1 VTTLSYT
8 LDFGDL
14 GASGGGGRAVVACD
28 GHAPL
33 EQGYFAD
40 VGRIDGVFGMS
51 LPDAAA
57 DLVAIAVAVHV
68 ADRAA
73 PRRRHDRAD
82 PYGLGWRRHLHLRV
96 PVRDPRRWGGASL
109 LQGLQATLEYFTD
122 DAWSFDF
129 VGLAADEA
137 PRQGY
142 LFPHRPPNPAVAL
155 FSGGLDALIGAADL
169 LASDARP
176 TLIALSAGTNRRTIG
191 RQRELVAA
199 LGGRPGRGIR
209 HVEVPCNLRAT
220 DVAEPTQRARG
231 FVFLALAAAVA
242 EQAGC
247 ATIALCENGIGALSL
262 PYNRTQVGAHTTR
275 AAHPLA
281 LDRMGRFLGA
291 ALGRPIRIRNPYL
304 FETKGQMCA
313 RLAGL
318 GIADLAARSVSCDTF
333 ASRRARCPATPSR
346 RGGTGQVPTAAYAPR
361 ASCGAWGCT
370 RPASRRSTRGAG
382 TRTTSRTP
390 AGMPP
395 SNSSSPSS
403 RCSISSGNCAA
414 ASGQRPPGR
423 GSRRPTRSSRR
434 SAAPSSPSRI
444 PGTGMSPRR
453 WSACS
458 APTRTSGTPSRSPP
472 APAWWAERRDG
483 AGPAQK
489 EQ

>member
-333 ASRRARCPATPSR
+333 ASRR
-346 RGGTGQVPTAAYAPR
+346 
-361 ASCGAWGCT
+361 
-370 RPASRRSTRGAG
+370 
-382 TRTTSRTP
+382 
-390 AGMPP
+390 
-395 SNSSSPSS
+395 
-403 RCSISSGNCAA
+403 
-414 ASGQRPPGR
+414 
-423 GSRRPTRSSRR
+423 
-434 SAAPSSPSRI
+434 
-444 PGTGMSPRR
+444 
-453 WSACS
+453 
-458 APTRTSGTPSRSPP
+458 
-472 APAWWAERRDG
+472 DG
-483 AGPAQK
+483 AGAHCGLCTSCLLRRLGLHAAGLAAVDARSGYAYDVTDPRGHATEQQLLPLFSMLDQLGELRRCLRAATPWARLAEAYPILEEIRRALEPVTDPRDGDVAQALVRLLGTYAD
-489 EQ
+489 EWHAFPVAARARLVG